1 MYCDFF
7 DQYSVDGHLGHF
19 QYFSIVNSAAVR
31 ALEWTLFYFYI
42 VASVPTVAIGKSSE
56 MEWVVFIGCV
66 H

>member
-1 MYCDFF
+1 M
-7 DQYSVDGHLGHF
+7 DGHLGHF